1 MIFFLMVNSSF
12 HSVPHSSLFSPF
24 SPFSTLSQFSMPT
37 DFSVKDFVQLK
48 LCDCSQ
54 RTLSLYRVFKQTSN
68 LTQNHHYDGTKI
80 AGINLEPSEN
90 VECPESWSLGD
101 VWRWGAVSNTF
112 LRPCKMQPRCRWVRV
127 QQSCLQWLITP
138 PSWFVFWLPS
148 FFFS

>member
-1 MIFFLMVNSSF
+1 
-12 HSVPHSSLFSPF
+12 
-24 SPFSTLSQFSMPT
+24 MPT

-101 VWRWGAVSNTF
+101 VWR
-112 LRPCKMQPRCRWVRV
+112 
-127 QQSCLQWLITP
+127 
-138 PSWFVFWLPS
+138 
-148 FFFS
+148 